1 MLSNNYRE
9 YLMASTKDDGN
20 KINDPDVS
28 VNTES
33 ETIEDS
39 EKELSEIEILQ
50 KKYDENYDALLR
62 ATAEIEN
69 IKKRSQKEVENAYK
83 YSTES
88 ILQEIIPIYDSLSL
102 SCNLSDD
109 KITKEQLDEGNK
121 LLLSMFQKIFEKNNI
136 EEINP
141 QGESF
146 NPEFHQAISTIENNN
161 EENDKITEVVQKGYL
176 LNNRVIK
183 PALVIV
189 IKNKQ

>member
-9 YLMASTKDDGN
+9 YLMASTKDDDN

-146 NPEFHQAISTIENNN
+146 NPEFHQAISTIESNN

-189 IKNKQ
+189 IKNKE

>member
-9 YLMASTKDDGN
+9 YLMASTEDDDN
-20 KINDPDVS
+20 KINDPDES

-33 ETIEDS
+33 ENIEDS

-50 KKYDENYDALLR
+50 KKHDENYDALLR

-102 SCNLSDD
+102 SCNLSDE
-109 KITKEQLDEGNK
+109 KITKEQLDQGNK

-141 QGESF
+141 EGESF

-189 IKNKQ
+189 IKNK

>member
-9 YLMASTKDDGN
+9 YLMASTEDDDN
-20 KINDPDVS
+20 KVNDPDES

-33 ETIEDS
+33 ENIEDS

-50 KKYDENYDALLR
+50 KKHDENYDALLR

-102 SCNLSDD
+102 SCNLSDE
-109 KITKEQLDEGNK
+109 KITKEQLDQGNK

-141 QGESF
+141 EGESF

-189 IKNKQ
+189 IKNK

>member
-1 MLSNNYRE
+1 MKLKFY
-9 YLMASTKDDGN
+9 
-20 KINDPDVS
+20 
-28 VNTES
+28 
-33 ETIEDS
+33 
-39 EKELSEIEILQ
+39 
-50 KKYDENYDALLR
+50 KKKHDENYDALLR

-102 SCNLSDD
+102 SCNLSDE
-109 KITKEQLDEGNK
+109 KITKEQLDQGNK

-161 EENDKITEVVQKGYL
+161 EKNDKITEVVQKGYL

-189 IKNKQ
+189 VKNK

>member
-9 YLMASTKDDGN
+9 YLMASTEDDDN
-20 KINDPDVS
+20 KINDPDES
-28 VNTES
+28 INPES
-33 ETIEDS
+33 EDIQDS

-50 KKYDENYDALLR
+50 KKHDENYDALLR
-62 ATAEIEN
+62 TTAEIEN

-102 SCNLSDD
+102 SCSLSDE
-109 KITKEQLDEGNK
+109 KITKEQLDQGNK

-141 QGESF
+141 EGESF

-189 IKNKQ
+189 VKNK

>member
-1 MLSNNYRE
+1 
-9 YLMASTKDDGN
+9 MASTEDDDS
-20 KINDPDVS
+20 KINDPDES
-28 VNTES
+28 VHSES
-33 ETIEDS
+33 ENIEDS

-50 KKYDENYDALLR
+50 KKHDENYDALLR

-102 SCNLSDD
+102 SCNLSDE
-109 KITKEQLDEGNK
+109 KTTKEQLDQGNK

>member
-9 YLMASTKDDGN
+9 YLMASTEDDDN
-20 KINDPDVS
+20 KINDPDES
-28 VNTES
+28 INPES
-33 ETIEDS
+33 EDIQDS

-50 KKYDENYDALLR
+50 KKHDENYDALLR

-102 SCNLSDD
+102 SCNLSDE
-109 KITKEQLDEGNK
+109 KITKEQLDQGNK

>member
-9 YLMASTKDDGN
+9 YLMASTEDDDS
-20 KINDPDVS
+20 KINDPDES

-33 ETIEDS
+33 ENIEDS

-50 KKYDENYDALLR
+50 KKHDENYDALLR

-102 SCNLSDD
+102 SCNLSDE
-109 KITKEQLDEGNK
+109 KTTKEQLDQGNK

-161 EENDKITEVVQKGYL
+161 EKNDKITEVVQKGYL

-189 IKNKQ
+189 IKNK

>member
-9 YLMASTKDDGN
+9 YLMASTEDDDN
-20 KINDPDVS
+20 KINDPDES
-28 VNTES
+28 INPES
-33 ETIEDS
+33 EDIQDS

-50 KKYDENYDALLR
+50 KKHDENYDALLR

-102 SCNLSDD
+102 SCSLSDE
-109 KITKEQLDEGNK
+109 KITKEQLDQGNK

-141 QGESF
+141 EGESF

-189 IKNKQ
+189 IKNK

>member
-1 MLSNNYRE
+1 
-9 YLMASTKDDGN
+9 MASTEDDDN
-20 KINDPDVS
+20 KINDPDES
-28 VNTES
+28 INPES
-33 ETIEDS
+33 EDIQDS

-50 KKYDENYDALLR
+50 KKHDENYDALLR
-62 ATAEIEN
+62 TTAEIEN

-102 SCNLSDD
+102 SCSLSDE
-109 KITKEQLDEGNK
+109 KITKEQLDQGNK

-141 QGESF
+141 EGESF

-189 IKNKQ
+189 VKNK